1 MTDALIVALGQY
13 APAPDADTNLA
24 TIADLASDAVK
35 SGAQWLLLP
44 EYASCLDSRRSVMLE
59 AAKQA
64 ECVQRDVGRI
74 ARQHG
79 LWIFLGS
86 HAVYDQVAQKMA
98 NRSLV
103 FDPHGQ
109 VRASYDKLHMFDVKL
124 ADGTQIEESRHYRPG
139 DKAVVVTTP
148 WCRVGLS
155 VCYDLR
161 FPHLYRTLAQT
172 GAEVL
177 LVPAAFTRQTG
188 PGHWRT
194 LLQARAIENRAFV
207 LAAAACG
214 ESGNGRTSYG
224 HSLVIDPDGVVLAEL
239 EGGPGLLIQTLSLGD
254 VAKRRQQLP
263 SLQHDRPFSIES
275 HDATQEVDS

>member
-1 MTDALIVALGQY
+1 MTEALTVALGQY
-13 APAPDADTNLA
+13 APTPDVNANVA
-24 TIADLASDAVK
+24 TIAGLASNAAK
-35 SGAQWLLLP
+35 NGAHWLLLP
-44 EYASCLDSRRSVMLE
+44 EYASGLDSRRSVMLE
-59 AAKQA
+59 IAKQA
-64 ECVQRDVGRI
+64 GHVQREVSLI
-74 ARQHG
+74 ARQCG

-86 HAVYDQVAQKMA
+86 HVVSIKSGQKMV

-103 FDPHGQ
+103 FDLCGQ
-109 VRASYDKLHMFDVKL
+109 MRAAYDKLHMFDVTL
-124 ADGTQIEESRHYRPG
+124 ADGRQIEESRHYLPG
-139 DKAVVVTTP
+139 SKAVIVATP
-148 WCRVGLS
+148 LCRVGLS

-161 FPHLYRTLAQT
+161 FPHLYRALSQA

-214 ESGNGRTSYG
+214 ESGNGRASHG
-224 HSLVIDPDGVVLAEL
+224 HSLIIDPDGVVLAEL
-239 EGGPGLLIQTLSLGD
+239 DSEPGLLIQTLSLGD
-254 VAKRRQQLP
+254 VAQRRQQLP

-275 HDATQEVDS
+275 HDATREIAL

>member
-1 MTDALIVALGQY
+1 MTEALTVALGQY
-13 APAPDADTNLA
+13 APAPGVDANLA
-24 TIADLASDAVK
+24 TIAGLAADAK
-35 SGAQWLLLP
+35 NGGAHWLLLP
-44 EYASCLDSRRSVMLE
+44 EYASGLDGRRSVMLE

-64 ECVQRDVGRI
+64 ERVQREVGRI
-74 ARQHG
+74 AAAHG

-86 HAVYDQVAQKMA
+86 HAVYDEATQKMA

-103 FDPHGQ
+103 FDPRGR
-109 VRASYDKLHMFDVKL
+109 VRASYDKLHMFDVTL
-124 ADGTQIEESRHYRPG
+124 ADGTRIEESRHYMPG
-139 DKAVVVTTP
+139 DKAVVLATP
-148 WCRVGLS
+148 WCQVGLS

-161 FPHLYRTLAQT
+161 FPRLYRALAQA

-177 LVPAAFTRQTG
+177 LVPAAFNRQTG

-224 HSLVIDPDGVVLAEL
+224 HSLVIDPEGVVLAEL
-239 EGGPGLLIQTLSLGD
+239 EGEPGLLIQTLSLGD
-254 VAKRRQQLP
+254 VARRRQQLP

-275 HDATQEVDS
+275 HDATQEVNP